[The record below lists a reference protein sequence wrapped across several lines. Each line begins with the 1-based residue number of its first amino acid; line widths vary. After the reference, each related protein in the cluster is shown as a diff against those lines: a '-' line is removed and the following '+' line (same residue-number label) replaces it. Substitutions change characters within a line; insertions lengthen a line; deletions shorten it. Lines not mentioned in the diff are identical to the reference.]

1 MSVSIGIYEHRSARN
16 DSTPKKRVVKKKGVC
31 TNTFSARQ
39 TLCGA
44 IMKKQQR
51 HWDPKTSM
59 SRAYKSV
66 VYGKQNNAVD
76 TADREN
82 KDEDAIAVV
91 TSSTTP
97 YYLPTVAFFS
107 SGMKLS
113 EELRTVLGPSL
124 PPRLNISPRLWGPY
138 AWLSLHYFA
147 SIFPSKIARSS
158 PDMLVFPRLL
168 YRLQPLLPCY
178 SCSENYAKELY
189 TYPPEFYSGTRDQME
204 NWSFVI
210 HNSVNRR
217 LHQKEYTKEESQY
230 VTALLGL
237 YTESHTLRYLW
248 VFLMSLV
255 VPVLK
260 ATSPQEMTSS
270 REREKREIQLAVFW
284 DTLIVYLGHVCENS
298 TASRV
303 ADALNSTS
311 PAIPWA
317 DQLHN
322 TQTNRLHGER
332 LTTTAYPALLYKKL
346 MKAAD
351 AFGVHVP
358 STDQISFSEQMKKNN
373 KMTPRAPTGPAQTS
387 YPYELVSYFR
397 HAMGGCSSTNAQQT
411 NTMSHQEQEKE
422 QAKALRADDV
432 PEHIRNFYTREPVVT
447 SSATREP
454 RFTSSSPQ
462 DTGKTATGRENN
474 DIQSHQPSASS
485 NDNHDMNHREQ
496 GEKKEEEGKKQS
508 DMPSEN
514 TEEDILD
521 DIEEEISPEERDL
534 LRQYESLSLETLR
547 KKQEKKAN
555 TLRKNNKKWYHQV
568 WVYLS
573 FILLAVGTVLLVRL
587 LANNVDVNSA
597 TEKILPS
604 PLNKPAHRDKNNNNN
619 DEETNS
625 EGKDQSKVKGKLK
638 DEKQSSSKKE

>member
-1 MSVSIGIYEHRSARN
+1 
-16 DSTPKKRVVKKKGVC
+16 
-31 TNTFSARQ
+31 
-39 TLCGA
+39 
-44 IMKKQQR
+44 
-51 HWDPKTSM
+51 
-59 SRAYKSV
+59 
-66 VYGKQNNAVD
+66 
-76 TADREN
+76 
-82 KDEDAIAVV
+82 
-91 TSSTTP
+91 
-97 YYLPTVAFFS
+97 
-107 SGMKLS
+107 
-113 EELRTVLGPSL
+113 
-124 PPRLNISPRLWGPY
+124 
-138 AWLSLHYFA
+138 
-147 SIFPSKIARSS
+147 
-158 PDMLVFPRLL
+158 
-168 YRLQPLLPCY
+168 
-178 SCSENYAKELY
+178 
-189 TYPPEFYSGTRDQME
+189 ME
-204 NWSFVI
+204 NWSFVV

-255 VPVLK
+255 VPALK
-260 ATSPQEMTSS
+260 ATSPQGITSS
-270 REREKREIQLAVFW
+270 SEREKRELQLAVFW

-303 ADALNSTS
+303 ADVLNSTS

-317 DQLHN
+317 DQLYN

-332 LTTTAYPALLYKKL
+332 LTTTAYPTLLYKKL
-346 MKAAD
+346 LKAAN

-358 STDQISFSEQMKKNN
+358 STDQITFSEQMKKNN

-397 HAMGGCSSTNAQQT
+397 HAMGGCSSTNVQQT
-411 NTMSHQEQEKE
+411 NTMSHQEQEQE
-422 QAKALRADDV
+422 QEKSKALRADDV

-447 SSATREP
+447 SWSTREP
-454 RFTSSSPQ
+454 QFTSSSQ
-462 DTGKTATGRENN
+462 KTGKTATGRENN
-474 DIQSHQPSASS
+474 HIQSQQPSASS
-485 NDNHDMNHREQ
+485 NNDDHVNHHEQ
-496 GEKKEEEGKKQS
+496 GQKKEEEGKKQS
-508 DMPSEN
+508 DIPSEN
-514 TEEDILD
+514 IEEDLLD

-534 LRQYESLSLETLR
+534 LRQYESMSLETLR
-547 KKQEKKAN
+547 KKQEKKAT

-604 PLNKPAHRDKNNNNN
+604 PLNKPARRDNNNNN
-619 DEETNS
+619 DGEANS
-625 EGKDQSKVKGKLK
+625 EGKNQSKVKGKLK